1 MRRSCVLRLVHW
13 GRDLSSRSTNSGLSS
28 TGDGIGDPS
37 PAGSPATAQDRGG
50 SSPPAHVAIRR
61 LRTSPA
67 GSWVARAWGSAL
79 RTAANGAPPTASV
92 RFRAPGCSISPS
104 LTGPRIGARGS
115 RSDPSGRRCRRSGG
129 VDAVR
134 ALASATDDDVAHY
147 LAAAQAA
154 VAAEVADIED
164 VPCGARRQLRRTRRL
179 AHAPVGTAS
188 SPARACACR
197 APGRRSV
204 PGSRRGSSASW
215 RQARTPPGR
224 PSPSPTP

>member
-92 RFRAPGCSISPS
+92 RFPAPGCSISPS

-164 VPCGARRQLRRTRRL
+164 VPAALADSCVVRVVSHMRQSEQQVRRL
-179 AHAPVGTAS
+179 AHAPVGR
-188 SPARACACR
+188 PGDARSLALAGDR
-197 APGRRSV
+197 QRLGGRR
-204 PGSRRGSSASW
+204 GH
-215 RQARTPPGR
+215 PPGR